1 MYALVHRILL
11 NLQLTW
17 KRHRLL
23 LHIRVITHGYLLYN
37 YINIINLF
45 LEFYDNLLL
54 LRIKLQKCLA
64 LANTLPQD
72 FDKITEED
80 KEVCTYDTVK
90 DLEQYLTMVV
100 KYQTEL
106 LAKNQNIKM
115 M

>member
-1 MYALVHRILL
+1 MICD
-11 NLQLTW
+11 
-17 KRHRLL
+17 
-23 LHIRVITHGYLLYN
+23 YLLCN
-37 YINIINLF
+37 FINTLIYF

-72 FDKITEED
+72 IDKISAED
-80 KEVCTYDTVK
+80 KEVCAYDTVK

-100 KYQTEL
+100 KYQTDL
-106 LAKNQNIKM
+106 LAKNQNVKM